1 MEVEHDDSDLDQ
13 LERDRNFTG
22 GWGGPVVRGFRKVM
36 QAIRAAVDE
45 RDLYALRG
53 LRFEKLLGKRQGQH
67 SLRIND
73 QWRLIVEIRG
83 EAPRKKM
90 GVIEIADYH

>member
-1 MEVEHDDSDLDQ
+1 MDVEFDDSGLEV
-13 LERDRNFTG
+13 LERDPRSTAG
-22 GWGGPVVRGFRKVM
+22 RGDAVDKGFRKVM

-53 LRFEKLLGKRQGQH
+53 LRFEKLKGKRSHQH

-73 QWRLIVEIRG
+73 QWRLVVEL
-83 EAPRKKM
+83 RKEEGSKRI
-90 GVIEIADYH
+90 GVVSIEDYH